1 MTGAALTTRNTAAPS
16 VVPVLI
22 AMLPPGTLYCSALSS
37 STTMSRSSSTPSPT
51 TGPGSSTWRRP
62 RPFAVRLSRAS
73 SAIVARPS
81 GSETE
86 RGLRRALGARGR
98 HVATQFLLEAA
109 ALAVIRGILG
119 VALGCLATAVVA
131 HVGGNPVTIPLSA
144 RLAGLGAAI
153 AVGSWPAP
161 TQLRAPLDSHRLTR
175 SVRRSVLGSGVR
187 PAERRTPGRS
197 RRGLGTKRPIRSWHP
212 SRPGGQ
218 RPVR

>member
-1 MTGAALTTRNTAAPS
+1 M
-16 VVPVLI
+16 
-22 AMLPPGTLYCSALSS
+22 
-37 STTMSRSSSTPSPT
+37 
-51 TGPGSSTWRRP
+51 P

-86 RGLRRALGARGR
+86 RGLRWALGARGR

-153 AVGSWPAP
+153 AVGVLAGAYPAARAARLSP
-161 TQLRAPLDSHRLTR
+161 ADALRAP
-175 SVRRSVLGSGVR
+175 
-187 PAERRTPGRS
+187 
-197 RRGLGTKRPIRSWHP
+197 
-212 SRPGGQ
+212 
-218 RPVR
+218 